1 MLDQPGFPGWD
12 IKVNSATVRVV
23 GVTKETAD
31 SPNGGAEFAQRLVT
45 DIVAL
50 GYQLQYLCEI
60 GAVTNPIEEDDVSDI
75 WRGQVNLGLAMKKN

>member
-23 GVTKETAD
+23 GVTKQTAD
-31 SPNGGAEFAQRLVT
+31 SPNGGAELAQRLVT
-45 DIVAL
+45 DITL

-60 GAVTNPIEEDDVSDI
+60 GAVTNPIEEDDVSGI
-75 WRGQVNLGLAMKKN
+75 WRGQVNLGLAMTKN